1 MRLSWARLFKRVFEL
16 DLKHCS
22 NGGGELRIIAAILER
37 PVIEKIFTY
46 LATVDHKDRSLSLD

>member
-46 LATVDHKDRSLSLD
+46 LATVDHTKTAI